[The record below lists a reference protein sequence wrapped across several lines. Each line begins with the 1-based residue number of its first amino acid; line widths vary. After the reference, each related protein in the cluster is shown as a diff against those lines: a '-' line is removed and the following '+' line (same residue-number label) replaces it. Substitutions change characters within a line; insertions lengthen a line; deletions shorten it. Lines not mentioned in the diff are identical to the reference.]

1 MKWIKQFIQFVVI
14 FLLQILLINNL
25 HISGL
30 CHPYLYIVCLLMM
43 PVTLPNWAELIIG
56 ALAGMMMDAFSNS
69 PGVHMAACTLLMFIR
84 PYMIKR
90 MVAESERLT
99 DEIDLSV
106 MSNMTFAIYSAVLI
120 LIHHVMVFVLTNWFY
135 NILFTL
141 GQILVSS
148 TITFGLVFGYVFMR
162 KK

>member
-1 MKWIKQFIQFVVI
+1 
-14 FLLQILLINNL
+14 
-25 HISGL
+25 
-30 CHPYLYIVCLLMM
+30 
-43 PVTLPNWAELIIG
+43 
-56 ALAGMMMDAFSNS
+56 
-69 PGVHMAACTLLMFIR
+69 MAACTLLMFIR

-135 NILFTL
+135 NLLFTL